1 MPRARLTALPPG
13 ERSAKLHSLVPECLV
28 FRDGAATPVEL
39 GSNRGKL
46 LVVTLEI
53 LRVTEQDG
61 LLVSLWGSA
70 DRSDWGTTPLLTF
83 PPKSYCGVYSALLN
97 LANRP
102 EVKYLC
108 VHWNLRRWVKGE
120 SSPAFGFAVFAE
132 ESGARVAGRRPGSP
146 RLEVL
151 RNGA

>member
-1 MPRARLTALPPG
+1 MSRARLTALPPG
-13 ERSAKLHSLVPECLV
+13 ERPPAVHSLVPESLV
-28 FRDGAATPVEL
+28 FRDGAAPPAEL
-39 GSNRGKL
+39 GSSHGKL

-61 LLVSLWGSA
+61 LMVSLWGSA
-70 DRSDWGTTPLLTF
+70 DKSDWGTTPLLTF

-97 LANRP
+97 LSNRP

-108 VHWNLRRWVKGE
+108 VHWTLRRWAKGE
-120 SSPAFGFAVFAE
+120 SNPAFGFAVFAE
-132 ESGARVAGRRPGSP
+132 ESGARIAGRRPARP
-146 RLEVL
+146 HLEVL